1 MSLDKADRER
11 ELVSKLIS
19 VCYPDIL
26 SSNMIGKGFERLF
39 ELVDEIEKDV
49 PNARDM
55 ISSFIARC
63 VVDEVLP
70 PSFLVDPIICNL
82 GGEVK
87 LVILN
92 ILRLILFHGFI
103 NNRL

>member
-1 MSLDKADRER
+1 
-11 ELVSKLIS
+11 
-19 VCYPDIL
+19 
-26 SSNMIGKGFERLF
+26 MIGKGFERLF

-82 GGEVK
+82 GGEVNDK
-87 LVILN
+87 LLQLCSKIL
-92 ILRLILFHGFI
+92 LC
-103 NNRL
+103 